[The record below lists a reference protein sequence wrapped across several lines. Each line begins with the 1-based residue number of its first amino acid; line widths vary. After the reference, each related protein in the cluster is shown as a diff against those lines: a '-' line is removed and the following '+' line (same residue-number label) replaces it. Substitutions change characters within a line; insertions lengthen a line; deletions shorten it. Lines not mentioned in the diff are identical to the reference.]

1 MLAVQGLNA
10 PGPLLQ
16 RPPQQLLFLRPMP
29 VPALIRPAVQPAEA
43 VQPPMVVQPAVQPAE
58 AVQPPMVEVPAIQN
72 ARNRR
77 GVRRRGKFTTLK

>member
-16 RPPQQLLFLRPMP
+16 RLPQQLLFIRPMP

-43 VQPPMVVQPAVQPAE
+43 VQPPMV
-58 AVQPPMVEVPAIQN
+58 EVPAVQN